1 MRVPIVEEE
10 DAVGMKDEM
19 RAVKKMPIEGE
30 LQREVVG

>member
-19 RAVKKMPIEGE
+19 RAVKKMLIDGE
-30 LQREVVG
+30 